1 MKKFKSML
9 AVLLAMLMIFSCAA
23 VSYATDDGN
32 GSAAT
37 AAKLGTDNAG
47 VKEFI
52 ESADDKDYYYI
63 IPDDGGLATVALEHA
78 AIAEAAA
85 GSSYF
90 KVEIFDGEETLIAE
104 FVSEGNQAKAVSPK
118 FAVSKGEKYYVCV
131 SKGDVINSTLEY
143 TVSASINNSALVES
157 EPNDET
163 GKATAIKLSEANNA
177 QKTYRYYGNISSEND
192 ADIYKFTLSAPG
204 LVYVYIYNSENSD
217 KGSFKATLGYSSEVA
232 GGASVLNESLGTVEV
247 KKADSYNAISDV
259 GLGSGEYF
267 VKVTGIGGSK
277 GGYSVIVINVPV
289 SDAETEPNNIPE
301 TADPAPINALEVE
314 AAKLKI
320 VRACLNTAD
329 DVDYFKITVPSG
341 SNGYNIKVAA
351 SAGASKTAGSW
362 KVTVLSS
369 AGKEIV
375 AETTATDKAAATLTT
390 DAGLAAGTYYI
401 KVIRGT
407 DYNPGVYT
415 VSVQVKEKK
424 ADEGEKDKSWIDKI
438 KDLDWQGFVDNF
450 ATWIDEI
457 NILGLIGELT
467 KNLPDVF
474 KIIKEVIAKVIVAL
488 G

>member
-47 VKEFI
+47 VKGTI
-52 ESADDKDYYYI
+52 EAADDKDYYYI
-63 IPDDGGLATVALEHA
+63 VPDDGGLATVTLEHA

-90 KVEIFDGEETLIAE
+90 KVEIFDSEEALIAE

-118 FAVSKGEKYYVCV
+118 FAVVKGEKYYVCV
-131 SKGDVINSTLEY
+131 QKGDILSATLEY

-163 GKATAIKLSEANNA
+163 GKATTVKLSEANNA
-177 QKTYRYYGNISSEND
+177 QKTYRYYGNISSETD
-192 ADIYKFTLSAPG
+192 VDIYRFTLSAPG

-217 KGSFKATLGYSSEVA
+217 KGSFKATLGYSSEAA

-267 VKVTGIGGSK
+267 VKVKGIGGSK
-277 GGYSVIVINVPV
+277 GGYSIIVINVPV
-289 SDAETEPNNIPE
+289 SDAETEPNNTPE
-301 TADPAPINALEVE
+301 TADIAPINALE
-314 AAKLKI
+314 ATKLNI

-351 SAGASKTAGSW
+351 SAGAAKTAGSW
-362 KVTVLSS
+362 KVSVLSA

-390 DAGLAAGTYYI
+390 DSGLAAGTYYI

-424 ADEGEKDKSWIDKI
+424 ADDNNKDKSWIDKI

-450 ATWIDEI
+450 ATWLNEL
-457 NILGLIGELT
+457 NILGLIGDLT

-474 KIIKEVIAKVIVAL
+474 KIIKEVVAKVIVSL